1 MNRHSDK
8 SPLLRVL
15 FLINHAGRGGSEKYV
30 YKLIQAYEGK
40 RAQCFFAYNEAGLL
54 SEQLAEFNIPSL
66 RLEMRSSFDFKAAKR
81 LAQLC
86 RENKIDV
93 IHAQHP
99 RENYIAVL
107 SRLFYK
113 KPKVVYTCHLHWD
126 VPAWHRPINRL
137 ITSGNHRIIAV
148 CNSVAKRLVKNGAVR
163 KKIQV
168 IFNGITPPVAQTP
181 STLRAELGIDDE
193 TFVITTLARY
203 DILKRYD
210 LLTEAVA
217 KLKKL
222 TDRKFA
228 VLYAGDGE
236 LYDDIQQRIKT
247 LGLEKDI
254 FQLGFRT
261 DTDNIL
267 RGSNL
272 FVNSSSSE
280 ALSFAILE
288 ALSHGL
294 PVVATNI
301 GGNPDI
307 LSPQNDCGI
316 LVEFGNTD
324 AMAEAFCRFIEDASL
339 YARCSEN
346 ALRTVNE
353 VFHFNKISNDTFETY
368 KSCKGN

>member
-1 MNRHSDK
+1 MNMNS
-8 SPLLRVL
+8 SEAPLLRVL

-40 RAQCFFAYNEAGLL
+40 CAQCYFAYNEAGLL
-54 SEQLAEFNIPSL
+54 AEQIAELGIPSTHL
-66 RLEMRSSFDFKAAKR
+66 KMRGSFDLKAAKS
-81 LAQLC
+81 LARLC
-86 RENKIDV
+86 REHEIDV

-107 SRLFYK
+107 SKLFYK

-126 VPAWHRPINRL
+126 IPAWHRPINRL
-137 ITSGNHRIIAV
+137 ITSKNHRIIAV
-148 CNSVAKRLVKNGAVR
+148 CNSVAERLAKNGAVR

-168 IFNGITPPVAQTP
+168 IFNGITPPETQLP
-181 STLRAELGIDDE
+181 STLRTELGLDDN

-203 DILKRYD
+203 DAMKHYD
-210 LLTEAVA
+210 LLTEAIA

-236 LYDDIQQRIKT
+236 LYDDIAQRIQT
-247 LGLEKDI
+247 LGLEDTV
-254 FQLGFRT
+254 FQLGFRK

-267 RGSNL
+267 HGSDL
-272 FVNSSSSE
+272 FVNSSGSE

-288 ALSHGL
+288 ALGHSL
-294 PVVATNI
+294 PVVATKI

-307 LSPQNDCGI
+307 LSPQHDCGI
-316 LVEFGNTD
+316 LVDFGNTD
-324 AMAEAFCRFIEDASL
+324 AMAEAFCRFIEDPTL
-339 YARCSEN
+339 YARCSKN

-353 VFHFNKISNDTFETY
+353 VFHFNKISKDTFETY
-368 KSCKGN
+368 K

>member
-1 MNRHSDK
+1 MNTNS
-8 SPLLRVL
+8 SEAPLLRVL

-40 RAQCFFAYNEAGLL
+40 RARCYFVFNEAGLL
-54 SEQLAEFNIPSL
+54 SEQIAELGIPSH
-66 RLEMRSSFDFKAAKR
+66 RLEMRSSFDLKAAKR

-107 SRLFYK
+107 SRLFYS
-113 KPKVVYTCHLHWD
+113 KPKVVYTCHLHWE

-137 ITSGNHRIIAV
+137 ITSGNHKIIAV
-148 CNSVAKRLVKNGAVR
+148 CNSVAERLVQNGAMR
-163 KKIQV
+163 KKIRV
-168 IFNGITPPVAQTP
+168 IFNGITPPAADKP
-181 STLRAELGIDDE
+181 STLREELGLDE
-193 TFVITTLARY
+193 DTFVITTLARY

-222 TDRKFA
+222 TNQKFA
-228 VLYAGDGE
+228 VLYVGDGE
-236 LYDDIQQRIKT
+236 LYDDITQHIRT

-267 RGSNL
+267 QGSDL
-272 FVNSSSSE
+272 FVNCSSSE

-294 PVVATNI
+294 PAIATKI

-307 LSPQNDCGI
+307 LSPQHDCGI
-316 LVEFGNTD
+316 LVDFGNTD
-324 AMAEAFCRFIEDASL
+324 AMAEAFCRFMEDTAL
-339 YARCSEN
+339 YARCSKN

-353 VFHFNKISNDTFETY
+353 VFHFNKISDETFETY
-368 KSCKGN
+368 L